1 MEKQSGTAFF
11 NTDNMI
17 LLAMIGVV
25 AAMLIPLINNY
36 IIAKKVDNII
46 LSTMHIQTNV
56 SDYALKHNKWPLN
69 LKSMMIKTNIKL
81 PLDSHYEVK
90 NGVIYVYLDYKPQ
103 LQGELIFTPSRVGKT
118 VTWVCDDSL
127 IPEEYQSDDC

>member
-17 LLAMIGVV
+17 LLAIIGVV

-46 LSTMHIQTNV
+46 LSTMHIQTKV
-56 SDYALKHNKWPLN
+56 SDYALEHNKWPLD
-69 LKSMMIKTNIKL
+69 LKSMTIKPSIKL

-90 NGVIYVYLDYKPQ
+90 NGVIYVDLDHKPQ
-103 LQGELIFTPSRVGKT
+103 LQGQIIFTPIRVGNG
-118 VTWVCDDSL
+118 VTWVCDDSS
-127 IPEEYQSDDC
+127 IPEEYRSDDC